1 MRPLILLLCII
12 SFPFALNAQTKLH
25 GTLFGGFANYY
36 GDLQNKPFTLDQAK
50 GVFGIGAKYDL
61 TEKISLRTGIM
72 FGKIAA
78 TDAKNKAALQFR
90 NLSFESK
97 IFEFSL
103 GGEYTFFDMQEKSL
117 SPYVFAG
124 LALFHFNPYTYDT
137 LGNKHFL
144 KPLSTEGQ
152 GLSQYPDRK
161 PYKLTQFSIP
171 LGAGVKF
178 RVNENVVLAYE
189 FGLRKTFTDY
199 LDDVSK
205 TYVSDAALLAAKG
218 QTAVDLSYRGDELKN
233 GDPIYPAEF
242 TTRGGEKFKDWY
254 YFSGVSVAIGINT
267 GKGLG
272 LFRSPGKSRLDCPK
286 F

>member
-1 MRPLILLLCII
+1 MNGQKIHATI
-12 SFPFALNAQTKLH
+12 
-25 GTLFGGFANYY
+25 FGGFANYY

-50 GVFGIGAKYDL
+50 GAFGIGAKYDL
-61 TEKISLRTGIM
+61 TNKIAIRSGIM

-78 TDAKNKAALQFR
+78 TDAKNKAVLQFR
-90 NLSFESK
+90 NLSFQSS
-97 IFEFSL
+97 IFEL
-103 GGEYTFFDMQEKSL
+103 NVLGEYTFFDMQERSL
-117 SPYVFAG
+117 SPYVFGGIAM
-124 LALFHFNPYTYDT
+124 FHFNPYTYDT

-171 LGAGVKF
+171 FGAGVKF
-178 RVNENVVLAYE
+178 RVTENVVLAYE

-205 TYVSDAALLAAKG
+205 TYVSDVALALARG
-218 QTAVDLSYRGDELKN
+218 QTAVDLAYRGDELKN
-233 GDPIYPAEF
+233 GSLIYPAEGEA
-242 TTRGGEKFKDWY
+242 RGGEKYKDWY

-267 GKGLG
+267 SGKGL
-272 LFRSPGKSRLDCPK
+272 FRGSGKGRLDCPK